1 MNKIL
6 LTLIITMLPTLT
18 QAYGTRDWLV
28 ANQHYNRDLQHHRH
42 TRGLNYMEGAR
53 RTTIHSED
61 DRMHWSNVGNL
72 RNNNSNSLN
81 HWRRESRKRV
91 AGSLEEN

>member
-1 MNKIL
+1 MKKTL
-6 LTLIITMLPTLT
+6 LTLIIALLPALA
-18 QAYGTRDWLV
+18 QAYGTRNWLS
-28 ANQHYNRDLQHHRH
+28 ANQHYNRDLQHQRN

-61 DRMHWSNVGNL
+61 DRTGWANGGNL

-91 AGSLEEN
+91 AGSLDED